1 MSVPLPPN
9 GATRAV
15 RVAETVLWTGAA
27 LFVLTAH
34 VGGAAWLM
42 REQPMVAADDAPPAA
57 IMIEL
62 ADEPEAVN
70 TEENEIS
77 EQMEDAEAAAP
88 AEQVEAPETPPE
100 EVVEEQVEPEPVEE
114 EVVEQDMVQLPDAEV
129 PLPTARP
136 KPPEPKREV
145 VKRAKPKKPE
155 PRRQK
160 PRPQQPQAASQAA
173 RQAQAQV
180 RQGSRTA
187 ARRSASGVSSMTPAR
202 WQSRLMAHLE
212 RRKKYPADARRRG
225 ERGTVYVRF
234 RIDDAGNVSS
244 VSLVRSSGYPALD
257 NEVLSL
263 VRRASPVPAPPPGV
277 NKTITAPVRFN
288 VR

>member
-1 MSVPLPPN
+1 MSVSLPHY
-9 GATRAV
+9 GVSRAG
-15 RVAETVLWTGAA
+15 RITEAALWTTAS

-34 VGGAAWLM
+34 VGAAIWLM
-42 REQPMVAADDAPPAA
+42 REQPIVPADDMPPAA

-77 EQMEDAEAAAP
+77 EQMEDAEATAA
-88 AEQVEAPETPPE
+88 AEEAEVAKAETRPTETAE
-100 EVVEEQVEPEPVEE
+100 EPIEAEPI
-114 EVVEQDMVQLPDAEV
+114 EQDMVQLPDAEV

-136 KPPEPKREV
+136 KPPEPRREV
-145 VKRAKPKKPE
+145 ARREEPRRPE
-155 PRRQK
+155 PRRQN
-160 PRPQQPQAASQAA
+160 PRPQQQQAASQAT

-180 RQGSRTA
+180 RQGSRSA
-187 ARRSASGVSSMTPAR
+187 ARQSASGVSSMTPAR

-212 RRKKYPADARRRG
+212 RRKRYPADARRRG

-244 VSLVRSSGYPALD
+244 VSLARSSGYPALD

-277 NKTITAPVRFN
+277 NKTITAPVHFS